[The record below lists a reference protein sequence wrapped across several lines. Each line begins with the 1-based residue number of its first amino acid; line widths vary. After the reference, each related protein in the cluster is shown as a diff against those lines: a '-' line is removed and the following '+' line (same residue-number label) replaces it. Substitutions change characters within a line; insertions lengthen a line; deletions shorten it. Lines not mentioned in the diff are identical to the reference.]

1 MRRSSQIAQIAGSL
15 LVGLA
20 IAAIAIWV
28 VTEHF
33 GPTSVA
39 KLEAQE
45 ERFGQRQDAR
55 EEAREAREGA
65 AEEREE
71 LDGEQGG
78 DSGPG

>member
-1 MRRSSQIAQIAGSL
+1 MRRSPQAMQIAGSV
-15 LVGLA
+15 LVALA

-45 ERFGQRQDAR
+45 ERLDQRQDAR
-55 EEAREAREGA
+55 EEARETREDA
-65 AEEREE
+65 AEQRRE
-71 LDGEQGG
+71 DAGG
-78 DSGPG
+78 

>member
-1 MRRSSQIAQIAGSL
+1 MNRPSQAMQIAGSVL
-15 LVGLA
+15 AALA

-45 ERFGQRQDAR
+45 ERVDQRLDAR
-55 EEAREAREGA
+55 EDAQKAREDSR
-65 AEEREE
+65 EEREK
-71 LDGEQGG
+71 DSGG
-78 DSGPG
+78 NSGPG

>member
-1 MRRSSQIAQIAGSL
+1 MRRSSEFTQIAGSL
-15 LVGLA
+15 LVALA

-45 ERFGQRQDAR
+45 ERVDQRLDAREDAQKAREDAR
-55 EEAREAREGA
+55 EERE
-65 AEEREE
+65 
-71 LDGEQGG
+71 DS
-78 DSGPG
+78 SGPG